1 MENHSALE
9 TIFLCLELM
18 SGFISTLI
26 HSKNTH
32 TQKKSTF
39 STV

>member
-26 HSKNTH
+26 HSNNAH
-32 TQKKSTF
+32 KKTTF